1 MELNKELNKS
11 TAKSQGKLAETIR
24 ENNKPAFWFL
34 MPSLLILTLFTF
46 YPMIMTVYNSFFAT
60 NIRGES
66 AKFVGLGNYLDIFK
80 DPLFLQS
87 LTGTLVYVVAFA
99 LATIVLGVILARLA
113 TMKLRRI
120 SWFQTEIGRASCRER
135 V

>member
-1 MELNKELNKS
+1 
-11 TAKSQGKLAETIR
+11 
-24 ENNKPAFWFL
+24 
-34 MPSLLILTLFTF
+34 
-46 YPMIMTVYNSFFAT
+46 MIMTVYNSFFAT

-120 SWFQTEIGRASCRER
+120 SWFQTAFAGTMGTSAAAASILAVLIQSICRPRQFCLKSDGRHQCQFIG
-135 V
+135 